1 MTHKVTGRALLAG
14 MVLLWIAGC
23 TDAYDPG
30 RRTPEGVTV
39 GIGGGLSV
47 GASSR
52 SSR

>member
-1 MTHKVTGRALLAG
+1 MARKMIVRALLAG
-14 MVLLWIAGC
+14 TALLWIAGC

-30 RRTPEGVTV
+30 RRPPEGVTV

-52 SSR
+52 TSR

>member
-1 MTHKVTGRALLAG
+1 MAHIMIVRALIAG
-14 MVLLWIAGC
+14 AALLCIAGC

-30 RRTPEGVTV
+30 ARTPEGVTV
-39 GIGGGLSV
+39 GIGGALSV

>member
-1 MTHKVTGRALLAG
+1 MAHKVIVRALIAG
-14 MVLLWIAGC
+14 TALLWIAGC

-30 RRTPEGVTV
+30 RRPPEGVTV